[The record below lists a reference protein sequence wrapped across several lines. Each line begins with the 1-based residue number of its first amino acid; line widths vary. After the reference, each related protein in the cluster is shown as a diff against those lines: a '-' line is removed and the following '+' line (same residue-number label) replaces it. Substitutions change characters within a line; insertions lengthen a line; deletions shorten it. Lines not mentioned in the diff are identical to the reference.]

1 MKKDSNKLSATVK
14 NDQKKNSTI
23 VVTRVANSEIKE
35 SNKNYQKSTT
45 TKETEIRSKS
55 HTIKEEE
62 TPAKSNTIK
71 EQEPAVKS
79 INIKEQETAVKSNTI
94 KDIESKFPF
103 KTPTI
108 NIESKNLAKTPTNN
122 FESASTHSGEKST
135 QIRVVARFRP
145 LNQTEEVKINL
156 KNRN

>member
-45 TKETEIRSKS
+45 TKETEITSKS
-55 HTIKEEE
+55 NNIKEEE
-62 TPAKSNTIK
+62 TPAKSYT
-71 EQEPAVKS
+71 
-79 INIKEQETAVKSNTI
+79 IKEQETAAISNTI
-94 KDIESKFPF
+94 KDIESKFPS

-108 NIESKNLAKTPTNN
+108 NIESKMIAKIPTNN
-122 FESASTHSGEKST
+122 FESASTNSGEKST